1 MNKIGCIYVPP
12 FLPLDF
18 KYTIFGVFKF
28 SLFIMVWI
36 NSTVFEDAKY
46 LSKCR
51 CVTPVCSFHCFNR
64 LVALKNASLVLCS
77 TTKPARGL
85 FIIWFVIISFK
96 VLFVHTLRNSFYKPW
111 CGFALPAPCH
121 DGKPR
126 LYGLSARW
134 RRIWLPAFSV
144 YRNVVLSVFSCLLS
158 YLFLY
163 LHQYNLI

>member
-1 MNKIGCIYVPP
+1 MEYEAFSFHILFGFLHLCYIYVPMERTKAQNILNEGFIHIQKSMNKIGCIYVPP

-96 VLFVHTLRNSFYKPW
+96 VLFVHTLRNSFCMP
-111 CGFALPAPCH
+111 
-121 DGKPR
+121 
-126 LYGLSARW
+126 
-134 RRIWLPAFSV
+134 
-144 YRNVVLSVFSCLLS
+144 
-158 YLFLY
+158 
-163 LHQYNLI
+163 

>member
-1 MNKIGCIYVPP
+1 MYVPP

-64 LVALKNASLVLCS
+64 LVALKMRL
-77 TTKPARGL
+77 
-85 FIIWFVIISFK
+85 WF
-96 VLFVHTLRNSFYKPW
+96 
-111 CGFALPAPCH
+111 
-121 DGKPR
+121 
-126 LYGLSARW
+126 SAQPQSW
-134 RRIWLPAFSV
+134 Q
-144 YRNVVLSVFSCLLS
+144 VVSS
-158 YLFLY
+158 
-163 LHQYNLI
+163 